1 MKIAVLTD
9 PESAAGYR
17 LGGLEVA
24 AAQDEAEAREVLA
37 RLIKTEDYALII
49 VNMTL
54 LADPYQAVKREMH
67 GRDLPV
73 LLPAP
78 VYRAAVGVA
87 GEDAEKDLRQ
97 MIRETMGYDIKLEK
111 SGDGRGPLSGEEG

>member
-1 MKIAVLTD
+1 VKIAVLTD

-24 AAQDEAEAREVLA
+24 LAHDEAEARETLA
-37 RLIKTEDYALII
+37 RMVQTDDYALII

-54 LADPYQAVKREMH
+54 LPDPYQAVAREMRH
-67 GRDLPV
+67 RDLPV

-78 VYRAAVGVA
+78 AHRSAVAA
-87 GEDAEKDLRQ
+87 GEDAEKYMRQ
-97 MIRETMGYDIKLEK
+97 MIKDTMGYEIKL
-111 SGDGRGPLSGEEG
+111 

>member
-24 AAQDEAEAREVLA
+24 LAHDAAEAREVLA
-37 RLIKTEDYALII
+37 RLVQTRDYALIL
-49 VNMTL
+49 VNLAL
-54 LADPYQAVKREMH
+54 LPDPYQAVKRELR

-78 VYRAAVGVA
+78 GHRDAVAVADEAAEEYMRELV
-87 GEDAEKDLRQ
+87 
-97 MIRETMGYDIKLEK
+97 RETMGYDIKL
-111 SGDGRGPLSGEEG
+111 

>member
-24 AAQDEAEAREVLA
+24 LAHDPAEAREVLA
-37 RLIKTEDYALII
+37 RLVQTEEYALVI

-54 LADPYQAVKREMH
+54 LPDPYQAVKRELR

-73 LLPAP
+73 LLAAP
-78 VYRAAVGVA
+78 VHRVAVTVA
-87 GEDAEKDLRQ
+87 GEDAEAYLRQ
-97 MIRETMGYDIKLEK
+97 LIRETMGYEIKL
-111 SGDGRGPLSGEEG
+111 

>member
-24 AAQDEAEAREVLA
+24 AAQDEAEAREVLE
-37 RLIKTEDYALII
+37 RLIKTEEYALII

-54 LADPYQAVKREMH
+54 LADPYQAVKREMRS
-67 GRDLPV
+67 RDLPV
-73 LLPAP
+73 LLSAP
-78 VYRAAVGVA
+78 VYRAAVGMA

-111 SGDGRGPLSGEEG
+111 SGDSRGPLGREEE

>member
-24 AAQDEAEAREVLA
+24 LAHDPAEAREVLA
-37 RLIKTEDYALII
+37 RLVQTEDYALVI

-54 LADPYQAVKREMH
+54 LPDPYQAVKKELRN
-67 GRDLPV
+67 RDLPV
-73 LLPAP
+73 FAGGPGAP
-78 VYRAAVGVA
+78 SCGH
-87 GEDAEKDLRQ
+87 
-97 MIRETMGYDIKLEK
+97 
-111 SGDGRGPLSGEEG
+111 GRGRRCRGVYAADDQRNHGVRD

>member
-24 AAQDEAEAREVLA
+24 LAHDSTEAREVLA
-37 RLIKTEDYALII
+37 RLIQTEDYALVI

-54 LADPYQAVKREMH
+54 LPDPYQAVKREMR
-67 GRDLPV
+67 GRDLPI
-73 LLPAP
+73 LLAAP
-78 VYRAAVGVA
+78 SHRVAVTIA
-87 GEDAEKDLRQ
+87 DNDAEAYMRQ
-97 MIRETMGYDIKLEK
+97 MIKETMGYEIKL
-111 SGDGRGPLSGEEG
+111 

>member
-1 MKIAVLTD
+1 LKIAVITD

-24 AAQDEAEAREVLA
+24 VAQDPAEARQVLT
-37 RLIKTEDYALII
+37 RLVQTEDYALIV

-54 LADPYQAVKREMH
+54 LPDPYQAVKREMR

-73 LLPAP
+73 LLPA
-78 VYRAAVGVA
+78 AAHRSAVA
-87 GEDAEKDLRQ
+87 AGDDAEAFLQGLIK
-97 MIRETMGYDIKLEK
+97 ETMGYEIKL
-111 SGDGRGPLSGEEG
+111 